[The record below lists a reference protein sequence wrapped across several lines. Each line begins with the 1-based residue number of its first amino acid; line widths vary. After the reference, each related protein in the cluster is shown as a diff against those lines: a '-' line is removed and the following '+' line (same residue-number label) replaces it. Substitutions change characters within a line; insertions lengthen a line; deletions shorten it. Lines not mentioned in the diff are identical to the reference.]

1 MWTLDSTGK
10 SKLSLRRGGGWGGW
24 MSQSNTAFFLKGDHR
39 VRMIN
44 YICISVHNT
53 FDSLQQ
59 MDLQRA
65 DVMPDEL
72 QSQILYYWTPQNNYN
87 K

>member
-1 MWTLDSTGK
+1 MDESIK
-10 SKLSLRRGGGWGGW
+10 HCI
-24 MSQSNTAFFLKGDHR
+24 FLKGDHR
-39 VRMIN
+39 VRMII

-72 QSQILYYWTPQNNYN
+72 QSQILYY
-87 K
+87 

>member
-1 MWTLDSTGK
+1 
-10 SKLSLRRGGGWGGW
+10 

-39 VRMIN
+39 VRMIS
-44 YICISVHNT
+44 YICISVHDT

-65 DVMPDEL
+65 DTIFVIEVHQASLMNFNHKYCIIERHR
-72 QSQILYYWTPQNNYN
+72 IIIIN
-87 K
+87 KSR

>member
-1 MWTLDSTGK
+1 MEEVGVDGWVNQTLH
-10 SKLSLRRGGGWGGW
+10 
-24 MSQSNTAFFLKGDHR
+24 FFLKGDHR
-39 VRMIN
+39 VRMII

-72 QSQILYYWTPQNNYN
+72 QSQILYYWTLQNKYN